1 MDCFNATLRF
11 NQLCPRGSAVEVVLK
26 SGKRLSA
33 RTAGPAFVWSGLA
46 LVELQGR
53 SGPFQVEL
61 VQPTESASQA
71 ERP

>member
-1 MDCFNATLRF
+1 MDCFSATLRF
-11 NQLCPRGSAVEVVLK
+11 NLLCPRGSAVEVVLK
-26 SGKRLSA
+26 SGEHLSA
-33 RTAGPAFVWSGLA
+33 KTAGPAFVWSGLA

-61 VQPTESASQA
+61 VRPAESADQA